1 MKNFGDRAYQVLWV
15 TSSGSFDSRYQS
27 ICSISSNVQIVK
39 QPLIFWNQNQKFKHY
54 PFPLLPVSMSHIMII
69 RTVAGLT
76 YDHALASCSLFN
88 WPPRYCYQPIC
99 RAHHFSGKGRWG
111 GNKRKTQFGKLLY
124 NCACILCCLVS
135 FAQLSLWTRALLTQK
150 RPGWLLQV

>member
-1 MKNFGDRAYQVLWV
+1 MKNFGNQAYQVLWV

-54 PFPLLPVSMSHIMII
+54 PFPLLPVSMSHMMII

-99 RAHHFSGKGRWG
+99 RAHHFSGKGIWG
-111 GNKRKTQFGKLLY
+111 ENKRKTQLGKLLY
-124 NCACILCCLVS
+124 NCAIVHFVL
-135 FAQLSLWTRALLTQK
+135 LSVFCPSCPFEPAHY
-150 RPGWLLQV
+150 

>member
-76 YDHALASCSLFN
+76 YDHALAPCSLFN